1 MCSSDLSGPVVM
13 TVPPTVPAKTLGEFI
28 TWAKANPGKVFF
40 GSVGT
45 GTTSHMAGELL
56 KQLAGID
63 MNVVPFKGTPEVYAA
78 MFTGD
83 IHMLFDN
90 YATPRPH
97 VEAGKL
103 RAIAVASAKR
113 WPTLPNTPT
122 VAETFP
128 GFEVRFWTGFAAP
141 AGTPKAIVDR
151 IQQEVLRYIQSPE
164 GRREFAARSLEPG
177 GDTPEQFTRVIQTE
191 MERFRAL
198 AAQFNLKPQ

>member
-1 MCSSDLSGPVVM
+1 
-13 TVPPTVPAKTLGEFI
+13 
-28 TWAKANPGKVFF
+28 
-40 GSVGT
+40 
-45 GTTSHMAGELL
+45 MAGELL

-83 IHMLFDN
+83 VHMLFDN

-103 RAIAVASAKR
+103 RAITVASAKR

-141 AGTPKAIVDR
+141 AGTLKDITDKLAADITAVMNTPEVNKRIADTSVD
-151 IQQEVLRYIQSPE
+151 P
-164 GRREFAARSLEPG
+164 GGGTPAEFAQLIAS
-177 GDTPEQFTRVIQTE
+177 DMDKWAKVVQ
-191 MERFRAL
+191 RAGMKM
-198 AAQFNLKPQ
+198 Q